1 MHKVRHNHDTH
12 THPVSCTCRMKG
24 LRSSGWPHKC
34 GIPSGDSL
42 TKGVAWHGLL
52 WRLRGRCGCGR
63 VRAVNSLNLLC
74 NFLAASPFGS
84 ALFCPVGI
92 AHTFLTL
99 FPLLPIYAHLCTCPQ
114 CVTTTHTHTR
124 KCRCMSDCVWELLHM
139 ILTLCWP
146 NQFHGSQAF
155 LPSALCVCFLCVCVC
170 VWVYL
175 CVSESRCGCPSV
187 VLPAAGKL
195 LTRSEQLKFFFYVLF
210 LLLPTLA

>member
-1 MHKVRHNHDTH
+1 MPRLSATHTRTLTHTHAQSQAQPWHTHTH

-84 ALFCPVGI
+84 ALFLSRWHCTHIFDAFSSV
-92 AHTFLTL
+92 AN
-99 FPLLPIYAHLCTCPQ
+99 LCALMHVPTVCHYH
-114 CVTTTHTHTR
+114 THTHTYVNAGG
-124 KCRCMSDCVWELLHM
+124 CLTVCVWELLHM

-170 VWVYL
+170 VFV
-175 CVSESRCGCPSV
+175 
-187 VLPAAGKL
+187 
-195 LTRSEQLKFFFYVLF
+195 
-210 LLLPTLA
+210 